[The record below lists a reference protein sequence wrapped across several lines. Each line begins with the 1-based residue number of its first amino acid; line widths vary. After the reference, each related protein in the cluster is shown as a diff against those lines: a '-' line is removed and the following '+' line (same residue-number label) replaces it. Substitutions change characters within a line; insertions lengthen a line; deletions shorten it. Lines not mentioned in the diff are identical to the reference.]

1 MHMSKAAAAAPRAG
15 TMGVAGHGR
24 GGCGD
29 AFALS
34 LSRREAAD
42 RVQWW
47 WTGAWPDANGG
58 GTVVDETTSID

>member
-1 MHMSKAAAAAPRAG
+1 MHMSKAAAAAPGAG
-15 TMGVAGHGR
+15 TTGVAGHER
-24 GGCGD
+24 GGCGG

-42 RVQWW
+42 RAQWW